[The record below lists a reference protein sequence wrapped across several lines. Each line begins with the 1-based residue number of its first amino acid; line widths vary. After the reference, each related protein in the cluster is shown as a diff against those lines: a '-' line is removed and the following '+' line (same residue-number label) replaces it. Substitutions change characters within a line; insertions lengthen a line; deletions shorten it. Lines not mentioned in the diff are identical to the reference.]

1 MSDFAAQMSFLGQ
14 SGLRGDAAHRR
25 STALS
30 PFAERIARQQTSKR
44 FSIDIISGLV
54 RVVDGVGLAA
64 IATAVMLI
72 YVGIHLPVAYA
83 FTICTGSVLFVLL
96 NEYSGGY
103 SIEALKSPRRSFGR
117 VALSW
122 TATCA
127 LLTLAGFLLK
137 TSEDFSRVWF
147 GSWYFSGLAF
157 LFIAHAATGACLKKW
172 TREGLL
178 ARRAVI
184 VGGGER
190 AEGLI
195 RALEKER
202 DSNIHICGIFDDR
215 DDERSPPI
223 IAGYPKLGDTEQ
235 LLSFARQA
243 HIDLLI
249 ISLPL
254 QAEERMLKTLK
265 KLGILPVD
273 IRLSALSNRV
283 KFRPSTYSYFGSVP
297 MFNVLD
303 RPIGDWNTVTKRIFD
318 VVFSMLGIL
327 AFLPIMAMAAIA
339 IKLDSPGPILFRQKR
354 HGFNNEEIEV
364 FKFRSM
370 YADRCDPT
378 ARNPVTRN
386 DSRVTRV
393 GRFIRKFS
401 IDELPQFF
409 NVLRGEMSLV
419 GPRPHAV
426 AAQANDRLFTEVV
439 DGYFARHRVKPGI
452 TGWAQVNGWR
462 GEIDSDEKISSRT
475 QYDLYYIENWSIWF
489 DLRILLTTP
498 ISLFRSDGAY

>member
-1 MSDFAAQMSFLGQ
+1 
-14 SGLRGDAAHRR
+14 
-25 STALS
+25 
-30 PFAERIARQQTSKR
+30 
-44 FSIDIISGLV
+44 
-54 RVVDGVGLAA
+54 
-64 IATAVMLI
+64 
-72 YVGIHLPVAYA
+72 
-83 FTICTGSVLFVLL
+83 
-96 NEYSGGY
+96 
-103 SIEALKSPRRSFGR
+103 
-117 VALSW
+117 
-122 TATCA
+122 
-127 LLTLAGFLLK
+127 
-137 TSEDFSRVWF
+137 
-147 GSWYFSGLAF
+147 
-157 LFIAHAATGACLKKW
+157 
-172 TREGLL
+172 
-178 ARRAVI
+178 
-184 VGGGER
+184 
-190 AEGLI
+190 
-195 RALEKER
+195 
-202 DSNIHICGIFDDR
+202 
-215 DDERSPPI
+215 
-223 IAGYPKLGDTEQ
+223 
-235 LLSFARQA
+235 
-243 HIDLLI
+243 
-249 ISLPL
+249 
-254 QAEERMLKTLK
+254 
-265 KLGILPVD
+265 
-273 IRLSALSNRV
+273 
-283 KFRPSTYSYFGSVP
+283 

-303 RPIGDWNTVTKRIFD
+303 RPIGGWNTVTKRIFD